1 MITLIPAHRTVAMS
15 ARMSLAKMSPA
26 KIFSGLVVLVLACVA
41 FPAGAA
47 AQHVPQVPAVMHTPA
62 LVTPTDFSAS
72 RRRAHRMR
80 HATRIHIYRRG
91 DYSFFEPYASP
102 VPPFFPFGYRQG
114 YF

>member
-1 MITLIPAHRTVAMS
+1 MLLPK
-15 ARMSLAKMSPA
+15 MSLAK
-26 KIFSGLVVLVLACVA
+26 IFPGLVGLGFACA
-41 FPAGAA
+41 MLPAGAA
-47 AQHVPQVPAVMHTPA
+47 AQHIAQAPTMMRAPA

-72 RRRAHRMR
+72 RRRAHHMR

-91 DYSFFEPYASP
+91 DYSFFEPYAPP

>member
-1 MITLIPAHRTVAMS
+1 
-15 ARMSLAKMSPA
+15 MSLAQISLA
-26 KIFSGLVVLVLACVA
+26 RIFPGLVVLGLACA
-41 FPAGAA
+41 ALPAGAA
-47 AQHVPQVPAVMHTPA
+47 VQHIAQAPTVMRPPA

-80 HATRIHIYRRG
+80 HATRVHIYRRG
-91 DYSFFEPYASP
+91 DYSFFEPYAPP